1 MVQSATLPVG
11 AEDNVVSMRIT
22 KQTAQYLLHC
32 VQTFPAPTPYKGT
45 RELTSEC
52 FSVRLEGRVI
62 VVNRV
67 EFVSCMPHAFGTH
80 YNFPRFHTSR
90 GILTS

>member
-22 KQTAQYLLHC
+22 KQYLFHC
-32 VQTFPAPTPYKGT
+32 VHTFPAPTPYKGT
-45 RELTSEC
+45 RELTSKC
-52 FSVRLEGRVI
+52 FSVRLEGRAI

-90 GILTS
+90 GISTS